1 MQEKLNISICI
12 YAYETDFKRHTLNRL
27 IAIKSEEKTDW
38 EGEQGRGNKGKFQFI
53 YIVRIFNSEYALIT
67 CLIQIS

>member
-12 YAYETDFKRHTLNRL
+12 YAYETDFERHTLNRL

-38 EGEQGRGNKGKFQFI
+38 EGEEGTRGN
-53 YIVRIFNSEYALIT
+53 FNLSILLEFLTVSMHSLHA
-67 CLIQIS
+67 

>member
-38 EGEQGRGNKGKFQFI
+38 EGE
-53 YIVRIFNSEYALIT
+53 
-67 CLIQIS
+67 

>member
-12 YAYETDFKRHTLNRL
+12 YAYETDFERHTLNRL